1 MASRRN
7 WNESEVA
14 QAIALYLRLDFGKFH
29 SRNPQV
35 IRLAAMLGRTPGAVA
50 LKLCNLAALDDT
62 LPQRGMA
69 NASALDRRIWAE
81 FLTNPG
87 RVVAAYAATR
97 DTALPPGFAE
107 RRARFEGKQGETR
120 TATTPTRI
128 GQEFFREMV
137 LTSYGQR
144 CALTGIDDPRLL
156 TASHIVG
163 WAEDTSLR
171 LNPRNG
177 IALNP
182 LHDRAFDR
190 HLITFDRDYRM
201 VIHPDLPDATRQK
214 LQQVADDRLT
224 LPARF
229 LPDQEFLDRHRH
241 HFAALA
247 V

>member
-7 WNESEVA
+7 WNETEVA
-14 QAIALYLRLDFGKFH
+14 QAIALYLRLDFGKYH

-35 IRLAAMLGRTPGAVA
+35 IRLASALDRTPGAVA
-50 LKLCNLAALDDT
+50 LKLCNPAALDET

-81 FLTNPG
+81 FLTDPG
-87 RVVAAYAATR
+87 RVVAAYVATR
-97 DTALPPGFAE
+97 DTAPPGFAE

-120 TATTPTRI
+120 PTTTPTRI

-163 WAEDTSLR
+163 WAEDVTLR

-190 HLITFDRDYRM
+190 HLITFDLDYRM
-201 VIHPDLPDATRQK
+201 VIRPDLPETARQK
-214 LQQVADDRLT
+214 LQQVASDRLT

-229 LPDQEFLDRHRH
+229 LPDPAFLDRHRQK
-241 HFAALA
+241 FAALA
-247 V
+247 G